1 MEMIL
6 VNQNKRSQ
14 FQGGN
19 TSENIEIDEVTK

>member
-6 VNQNKRSQ
+6 VNPNKRSQ

-19 TSENIEIDEVTK
+19 ISENIEIDEVTK